1 MKPQLFLPAFTLS
14 LLLTSC
20 HWFSKEEIKHP
31 VEKRNESTLIVRKEA
46 LENLKISRVTMS
58 DFPEKLYLMGKIGIT
73 EDRTTV
79 IPSRVSGRIEAIY
92 LASGESVTK
101 GQVLASLFSPDFL
114 SAKEE
119 YLLSVRQAKNKSGS
133 ADPSDFSNLAQMS
146 RKKLLAMGLNNE
158 DIDSLSAGGT
168 EASDKAAE
176 KSEHLRIRAPRDG
189 VIIAKNA
196 VIGNLVNVGDALFTI
211 GDLSK
216 VWFAG
221 DIYPE
226 DLSKIKK
233 DQEVVIQVTG
243 SQEAIY
249 GKVSFISPIVDPIS
263 RSIKIRALMDNPKGL
278 LKGDMYV
285 QGSVTLRKSKTLLLP
300 TNSIIRT
307 PLGDSVFKK
316 IQAQTS
322 EGNLESIEFKKVM
335 VQIGKDQEGLT
346 AVTAGLVDGDEVVS
360 EGAWLLDSVLN
371 SSDATDS
378 TK

>member
-1 MKPQLFLPAFTLS
+1 M
-14 LLLTSC
+14 
-20 HWFSKEEIKHP
+20 
-31 VEKRNESTLIVRKEA
+31 
-46 LENLKISRVTMS
+46 ISIS
-58 DFPEKLYLMGKIGIT
+58 
-73 EDRTTV
+73 
-79 IPSRVSGRIEAIY
+79 
-92 LASGESVTK
+92 
-101 GQVLASLFSPDFL
+101 
-114 SAKEE
+114 
-119 YLLSVRQAKNKSGS
+119 
-133 ADPSDFSNLAQMS
+133 
-146 RKKLLAMGLNNE
+146 
-158 DIDSLSAGGT
+158 
-168 EASDKAAE
+168 
-176 KSEHLRIRAPRDG
+176 
-189 VIIAKNA
+189 KNA

-233 DQEVVIQVTG
+233 DQDVVIQVSG
-243 SQEAIY
+243 SQEAVY
-249 GKVSFISPIVDPIS
+249 GKVSFISPIVDPTS

-316 IQAQTS
+316 VQAQTS

-335 VQIGKDQEGLT
+335 VQIGKDQEGMT
-346 AVTAGLVDGDEVVS
+346 AITSGLAEGDEVVS
-360 EGAWLLDSVLN
+360 EGAWLLDNVLN
-371 SSDATDS
+371 SLDATDT